1 MLYNF
6 IVNNFA
12 PLTGL
17 LFLFVFL
24 LAGKETEKG
33 NRRGFL
39 LLCTLELVELIVYN
53 AELWTASFAEPTAL
67 RIFLSALGYSIR
79 PILLL
84 LIFKVA
90 ASGRFSKRTYALLA
104 IPAIVNVVIAF
115 SAFFTDNA
123 YTYNEQNHFIRGP
136 LGYAPHVILLFYLI
150 CILVVSVGKGGEKI
164 VLENAIIWIICM
176 IIGLAVVME
185 ALYSVRSLGR
195 TAIVLCTIAYYMYFQ
210 TRTYGE
216 EIKGY
221 MEQTIASQKEHL
233 REMGIISVLANEY
246 VTICYLDVEKN
257 LVTAYR
263 MDPYIEKRYGEA
275 LREGVTFEQVFQ
287 AYILQDVCE
296 DDRAFFMNLADLKE
310 MLNYL
315 HQNGSLSKK
324 YRVWR
329 GGTLLYCE
337 MRAELVKTKD
347 GTEDMVFG
355 FSNNDMRVRREMV
368 YQSTVQEEINKVE
381 EAKSSLAG
389 IAELARQLQEAI
401 EDKLSSF

>member
-1 MLYNF
+1 
-6 IVNNFA
+6 
-12 PLTGL
+12 
-17 LFLFVFL
+17 
-24 LAGKETEKG
+24 
-33 NRRGFL
+33 
-39 LLCTLELVELIVYN
+39 
-53 AELWTASFAEPTAL
+53 
-67 RIFLSALGYSIR
+67 
-79 PILLL
+79 
-84 LIFKVA
+84 
-90 ASGRFSKRTYALLA
+90 
-104 IPAIVNVVIAF
+104 
-115 SAFFTDNA
+115 
-123 YTYNEQNHFIRGP
+123 
-136 LGYAPHVILLFYLI
+136 
-150 CILVVSVGKGGEKI
+150 
-164 VLENAIIWIICM
+164 
-176 IIGLAVVME
+176 
-185 ALYSVRSLGR
+185 
-195 TAIVLCTIAYYMYFQ
+195 
-210 TRTYGE
+210 
-216 EIKGY
+216 
-221 MEQTIASQKEHL
+221 
-233 REMGIISVLANEY
+233 MGIISVLANEY

-263 MDPYIEKRYGEA
+263 MDPYIEKRYGEV

-315 HQNGSLSKK
+315 HQNGSLSKM

-329 GGTLLYCE
+329 GGTLLYCK

-389 IAELARQLQEAI
+389 IAELARQRQEAI